1 MTASIRDNAGIE
13 AVVHDTIDTRDIA
26 PRDVLFLFGDLVVVT
41 SVYHRS
47 DGTIEIDA
55 DNVDRSQ
62 YRRCFSTVAGRR
74 LERYGVL
81 VKQGAA

>member
-1 MTASIRDNAGIE
+1 MTTRIRDSAGIE
-13 AVVHDTIDTRDIA
+13 AVVHDIIDTQDIA

-47 DGTIEIDA
+47 DGTVEFDA
-55 DNVDRSQ
+55 DNVDRSH
-62 YRRCFSTVAGRR
+62 YHRCFSTVAGRR
-74 LERYGVL
+74 VERYGVL